1 MEGHSNECN
10 SMYNFET
17 RRRNKGNDENSINP
31 IYSEKDKK
39 VTGRNK
45 MTKISLTISVFIINR
60 KCVSVGVG
68 GAFEEDVLGKIV
80 LRFPIPPS

>member
-1 MEGHSNECN
+1 MNVIVCITLKPEE
-10 SMYNFET
+10 ET
-17 RRRNKGNDENSINP
+17 KEMMKTPLIQYIQRKTRKSPDC
-31 IYSEKDKK
+31 
-39 VTGRNK
+39 NK
-45 MTKISLTISVFIINR
+45 MTKISLTISLFIINR

>member
-1 MEGHSNECN
+1 MNVIVCITLKPEE
-10 SMYNFET
+10 ET
-17 RRRNKGNDENSINP
+17 KEMMKTPLIQYIQRKTRKSPDWNKITE
-31 IYSEKDKK
+31 
-39 VTGRNK
+39 
-45 MTKISLTISVFIINR
+45 ISLTISVFIINR